1 MPILPSFDLPI
12 SPIQTIFHPVLEK
25 AGVQLILKRDD
36 LIHPTISGNKWRKMK
51 YNLIEAH
58 QQGFRQLITFGGAY
72 SNHIYATASAGKVF
86 GFEALGIIRGEEL
99 NPQSSPTLQYAAQ
112 QGMQFKFVSRTAYRD
127 KEEILRHL
135 KREDIA
141 LERAYYLPEGG
152 SNHLALKGLAELAQE
167 IYQQTQPDYIVSAV
181 GTGGTIA
188 GILAASKAPTQVIG
202 ITALKGATKG
212 LFRDIQ
218 ELLSEHPAIDFTR
231 FALLDAYHFGGYA
244 KHTTVLLDFIR
255 QLESYNPTLQLEQ
268 VYTGKMLYGI
278 IDLAEKGYFKKGSQV
293 VAVHTGGLQGRI
305 DSLF

>member
-1 MPILPSFDLPI
+1 MLISPSFDLPI
-12 SPIQTIFHPVLEK
+12 SPIQTIFHPALEK
-25 AGVQLILKRDD
+25 ADIQLILKRDD
-36 LIHPTISGNKWRKMK
+36 LIHPSISGNKWRKMK

-86 GFEALGIIRGEEL
+86 GFETLGIIRGDEL
-99 NPQSSPTLQYAAQ
+99 NPQSSPTLQYAAEN
-112 QGMQFKFVSRTAYRD
+112 GMQFKFVSRTAYRD
-127 KEEILRHL
+127 KEEILRQL
-135 KREDIA
+135 KHEDIT
-141 LERAYYLPEGG
+141 LEKAYYLPEGG

-202 ITALKGATKG
+202 ITALKGATSG
-212 LFRDIQ
+212 LLNDIQ
-218 ELLSEHPAIDFTR
+218 DLLSENSTIDFIR

-244 KHTTVLLDFIR
+244 KYTPALLDFIR
-255 QLESYNPTLQLEQ
+255 QLESYNPNLQLEQ

-293 VAVHTGGLQGRI
+293 VAVHTGGLQGRLLEI
-305 DSLF
+305 

>member
-1 MPILPSFDLPI
+1 MLISPSFDPPI
-12 SPIQTIFHPVLEK
+12 SPIQTIFHPALEK
-25 AGVQLILKRDD
+25 ADIQLILKRDD
-36 LIHPTISGNKWRKMK
+36 LIHPSISGNKWRKMK

-86 GFEALGIIRGEEL
+86 GFETLGIIRGDEL
-99 NPQSSPTLQYAAQ
+99 NPQSSPTLQYAAEN
-112 QGMQFKFVSRTAYRD
+112 GMQFKFVSRTAYRD
-127 KEEILRHL
+127 KEEILRQL
-135 KREDIA
+135 KQEDIT
-141 LERAYYLPEGG
+141 LEKAYYLPEGG
-152 SNHLALKGLAELAQE
+152 SNHLALKGLGELAQE

-202 ITALKGATKG
+202 ITALKGATSG
-212 LFRDIQ
+212 LLNDIQ
-218 ELLSEHPAIDFTR
+218 DLLSENSTIDFTR

-244 KHTTVLLDFIR
+244 KHTPALLDFIR
-255 QLESYNPTLQLEQ
+255 QLESYNPNLQLEQ

-293 VAVHTGGLQGRI
+293 VAVHTGGLQGRNNT
-305 DSLF
+305 L

>member
-1 MPILPSFDLPI
+1 MPISSSFDLPV
-12 SPIQTIFHPVLEK
+12 SPIQAIFHPVLEK

-36 LIHPTISGNKWRKMK
+36 LIHPSIAGNKWRKMK
-51 YNLIEAH
+51 YNLIEAR
-58 QQGFRQLITFGGAY
+58 QKGFKQLITFGGAY

-86 GFEALGIIRGEEL
+86 GFDTLGIIRGDEL

-112 QGMQFKFVSRTAYRD
+112 QGMQFRFVSRTAYRD
-127 KEEILRHL
+127 KEEILRQL
-135 KREDIA
+135 KQEDIA
-141 LERAYYLPEGG
+141 LEKAYYLPEGG

-188 GILAASKAPTQVIG
+188 GILASSNAPTHIIG
-202 ITALKGATKG
+202 IVALKGAKEG

-231 FALLDAYHFGGYA
+231 FTLLDAYHFGGYA
-244 KHTTVLLDFIR
+244 KYNSTLLDFIR
-255 QLESYNPTLQLEQ
+255 NFESYNPAVQLEQ

-293 VAVHTGGLQGRI
+293 VAVHTGGLQGRLLEI
-305 DSLF
+305 